1 MTYKFLDLHKYTHEE
16 ESTMYSPTLRMSIT
30 DLNDGDVSVN
40 FKFDEYTPWGE
51 LFERFVYLL
60 RGAGYVID
68 DDWTEAAI
76 NLHRDMIEE
85 QCGLSLRNTKYTE
98 SN

>member
-16 ESTMYSPTLRMSIT
+16 ESTMFSPTLRMSIT
-30 DLNDGDVSVN
+30 DLNDSDVSVN
-40 FKFDEYTPWGE
+40 FKFDDYTTWPE

-68 DDWTEAAI
+68 DNWPEAAI
-76 NLHRDMIEE
+76 NMHRDMVEE
-85 QCGLSLRNTKYTE
+85 HLGISLRDIFKAE
-98 SN
+98 SD

>member
-1 MTYKFLDLHKYTHEE
+1 MTYRFKDIHKYTHEE

-30 DLNDGDVSVN
+30 DLNDGDASVN
-40 FKFDEYTPWGE
+40 FKFDEYTPWFE

-68 DDWTEAAI
+68 DEWANAAI
-76 NLHRDMIEE
+76 NMHQDMVAEQFELSTRDAH
-85 QCGLSLRNTKYTE
+85 KTE
-98 SN
+98 ND